1 MTMTKSEKYIQ
12 GSLYVLS
19 EMSELDGMMDY
30 SVQSV
35 RLIDDMIEKYFAEK
49 DPMSSVILGERTQMM
64 VIAFGAYIGEVII
77 RNTNGTEWIYQADEN
92 FSILNT
98 ELRSTNGFQMW
109 PLGKVARRIRDGVGD
124 ELYVYVDFAVNEL
137 INKDSASDS

>member
-1 MTMTKSEKYIQ
+1 
-12 GSLYVLS
+12 
-19 EMSELDGMMDY
+19 
-30 SVQSV
+30 
-35 RLIDDMIEKYFAEK
+35 
-49 DPMSSVILGERTQMM
+49 MSSVILGEKTQMM

-77 RNTNGTEWIYQADEN
+77 RNTKDTEWTYQQDEN

-109 PLGKVARRIRDGVGD
+109 PLGKIVRRVRDGIGD
-124 ELYVYVDFAVNEL
+124 ELFVSVDFAVNEL